1 MKFLLERRGA
11 DVEEWVGITIVVV
24 VVVVTAVA
32 VMARATATQ
41 AGATTGWINSVPAPA
56 AFP

>member
-1 MKFLLERRGA
+1 MEFLLERRGA
-11 DVEEWVGITIVVV
+11 DVVEWVGITIVVV

-41 AGATTGWINSVPAPA
+41 AGATTGWINSVPAPI